1 VIRAAG
7 GVVVRVLPDTA
18 TPEVLVVHRVVHDD
32 WSLPKGHL
40 DPGEDAASAAV
51 REVAE
56 ETGVSA
62 EIVAPLPS
70 TAHPTPAGTKQV
82 AWFLMRPLAGEPAA
96 RAPDAEVDLARYVPS
111 EGLAALLTYRND
123 LELARLAVA
132 TWMRDVPGR
141 R

>member
-7 GVVVRVLPDTA
+7 GVVVRIGTDTA
-18 TPEVLVVHRVVHDD
+18 GPEVLIVHRVVHDD

-40 DPGEDAASAAV
+40 DPGEDDALAAV

-70 TAHPTPAGTKQV
+70 TEHRTPSGAKQV
-82 AWFLMRPLAGEPAA
+82 AWFLMRPVAGDPAQ
-96 RAPDAEVDLARYVPS
+96 RPPDTEVDLVRYVPS
-111 EGLAALLTYRND
+111 GELAGLLTYRND
-123 LELARLAVA
+123 LELAHLAVSMV
-132 TWMRDVPGR
+132 TRDGSGPQ
-141 R
+141 